1 MSRLKQALLAP
12 RMEALFSA
20 AVVLFGFRLG
30 ARPIGDNSTFTHLRT
45 GIDMARTGAIPR
57 VDPYSYT
64 AAGEHWVV
72 QSWLPEWTYGWAY
85 RLGGLKLVVFEQAVL
100 IALLAWIMVRLARA
114 GSPLRT
120 TLAALAA
127 VGVGSA
133 LWTPR
138 PLLFGLICMALTI
151 TVVERRRSPWLLVP
165 IVWLWVN
172 SHGSFPLGLA
182 WLGARALGEGID
194 WRAWPRE
201 TWRYVGGFAAGL
213 LAAMANPLGP
223 RLLLFPLTLGSK
235 QEAFKNIV
243 EWRSPDF
250 SRGGGYF
257 ALAFLGLALVLIM
270 RARLSWRD
278 VVPAVAFLLA
288 SMLAAR
294 NIGPLA
300 VVLAPV
306 LGRAVRRPESAPS
319 RQPAAAGSQLRLNRV
334 LLATI
339 LTAFVVFGS
348 MVFVAE
354 PLDLVGYPVKSMT
367 YLEEQ
372 SLLQS
377 PHRVA
382 HQDFVGNY
390 ISLRYGTKVRVFVDD
405 RFDMYPL
412 SVSRDY
418 ETLLSARAG
427 TFDVL
432 DRYHIDVVLWQR
444 KLPLVQLLTATGW
457 RETFSEDGY
466 VVLERAVLER

>member
-1 MSRLKQALLAP
+1 VARLKQALLAP
-12 RMEALFSA
+12 RMEALFAA

-30 ARPIGDNSTFTHLRT
+30 ARPIGDNSMLTHLRT

-57 VDPYSYT
+57 TDPYSFT

-72 QSWLPEWTYGWAY
+72 QSWLSEWTYGWAY
-85 RLGGLKLVVFEQAVL
+85 RIGGFKLVVLQQGVL
-100 IALLAWIMVRLARA
+100 IALLAWLVVRLARA

-127 VGVGSA
+127 VGVGTS

-138 PLLFGLICMALTI
+138 PLLFGLICMALTV
-151 TVVERRRSPWLLVP
+151 TVVERRRSPWLLIP

-172 SHGSFPLGLA
+172 THGSFPLGLV

-201 TWRYVGGFAAGL
+201 TWRYIGGFGAGL
-213 LAAMANPLGP
+213 LAAVLNPLGP
-223 RLLLFPLTLGSK
+223 RLLLFPLTLGEK
-235 QEAFKNIV
+235 RDAFKYII

-257 ALAFLGLALVLIM
+257 ALAFLALALVLLM

-278 VVPAVAFLLA
+278 VVPVVAFLVGSL
-288 SMLAAR
+288 LAAR

-306 LGRAVRRPESAPS
+306 LGRAVRRPESAPG
-319 RQPAAAGSQLRLNRV
+319 RPDRVTGSQLRLNRAAM
-334 LLATI
+334 ATI
-339 LTAFVVFGS
+339 LAAFVVFGS
-348 MVFVAE
+348 LVAVSD
-354 PLDLVGYPVKSMT
+354 PLDLVGYPVEAVT

-372 SLLQS
+372 GLLS
-377 PHRVA
+377 APHRVVE
-382 HQDFVGNY
+382 QDFVGNY
-390 ISLRYGTKVRVFVDD
+390 ITFRYGSRVQIFIDD

-412 SVSRDY
+412 SVTRDY
-418 ETLLSARAG
+418 RTLVTAG
-427 TFDVL
+427 AATFDVL
-432 DRYHIDVVLWQR
+432 ARHDIDVVLWQR
-444 KLPLVQLLTATGW
+444 KEPLVPLLMASGW
-457 RETFSEDGY
+457 RETFAEGDY
-466 VVLERAVLER
+466 VVLQR

>member
-12 RMEALFSA
+12 RMEALFTA

-30 ARPIGDNSTFTHLRT
+30 ARPIGDNSAFTHLRT

-85 RLGGLKLVVFEQAVL
+85 RLGGSELVVLEQAVL
-100 IALLAWIMVRLARA
+100 VAFLAWLVVRLARA

-120 TLAALAA
+120 TLAAVAA

-138 PLLFGLICMALTI
+138 PLLFGLICMALMI
-151 TVVERRRSPWLLVP
+151 TVVERRRSPWLLIP

-182 WLGARALGEGID
+182 WLGARAVGEAVD

-201 TWRYVGGFAAGL
+201 AWRYVGGFVAGL
-213 LAAMANPLGP
+213 LAAVVNPLGP
-223 RLLLFPLTLGSK
+223 RLLLFPLTLGEK

-257 ALAFLGLALVLIM
+257 ALAFLGLALVLLM

-288 SMLAAR
+288 AMLAAR

-319 RQPAAAGSQLRLNRV
+319 RSPAPSGSQL
-334 LLATI
+334 
-339 LTAFVVFGS
+339 
-348 MVFVAE
+348 
-354 PLDLVGYPVKSMT
+354 
-367 YLEEQ
+367 
-372 SLLQS
+372 
-377 PHRVA
+377 
-382 HQDFVGNY
+382 
-390 ISLRYGTKVRVFVDD
+390 
-405 RFDMYPL
+405 
-412 SVSRDY
+412 
-418 ETLLSARAG
+418 
-427 TFDVL
+427 
-432 DRYHIDVVLWQR
+432 
-444 KLPLVQLLTATGW
+444 
-457 RETFSEDGY
+457 
-466 VVLERAVLER
+466 

>member
-1 MSRLKQALLAP
+1 MARLKQALLAP
-12 RMEALFSA
+12 RMEALFAA

-30 ARPIGDNSTFTHLRT
+30 ARPIGDNSMLTHLRT

-57 VDPYSYT
+57 TDPYSFT

-72 QSWLPEWTYGWAY
+72 QSWLSEWTYGWAY
-85 RLGGLKLVVFEQAVL
+85 RIGGFKLVVLQQGVL
-100 IALLAWIMVRLARA
+100 IALLAWLVVRLARA

-127 VGVGSA
+127 VGVGTS

-138 PLLFGLICMALTI
+138 PLLFGLICMALTV
-151 TVVERRRSPWLLVP
+151 TVVERRRSPWLLIP

-172 SHGSFPLGLA
+172 THGSFPLGLV

-201 TWRYVGGFAAGL
+201 TWRYIGGFGAGL
-213 LAAMANPLGP
+213 LAAVLNPLGP
-223 RLLLFPLTLGSK
+223 RLLLFPLTLGEK
-235 QEAFKNIV
+235 RDAFKYII

-257 ALAFLGLALVLIM
+257 ALAFLALALVLLM

-278 VVPAVAFLLA
+278 VVPVVAFLVGSL
-288 SMLAAR
+288 LAAR

-306 LGRAVRRPESAPS
+306 LGRAVRRPESAPG
-319 RQPAAAGSQLRLNRV
+319 RPDRVTGSQLRLNRAAM
-334 LLATI
+334 ATI
-339 LTAFVVFGS
+339 LAAFVVFGS
-348 MVFVAE
+348 LVAVSD
-354 PLDLVGYPVKSMT
+354 PLDLVGYPVEAVT

-372 SLLQS
+372 GLLS
-377 PHRVA
+377 APHRVVE
-382 HQDFVGNY
+382 QDFVGNY
-390 ISLRYGTKVRVFVDD
+390 ITFRYGSRVQIFIDD

-412 SVSRDY
+412 SVTRDY
-418 ETLLSARAG
+418 RTLVTAG
-427 TFDVL
+427 AATFDVL
-432 DRYHIDVVLWQR
+432 ARHDIDVVLWQR
-444 KLPLVQLLTATGW
+444 KEPLVPLLMASGW
-457 RETFSEDGY
+457 RETFAEGDY
-466 VVLERAVLER
+466 VVLQR